1 MVLSWC
7 WINLWFKGIK
17 VRKCFHNLR
26 EISCSIIV
34 RNLMIENYLK
44 NELKVRSVKCGNWF
58 FCSVDVALFGFQ
70 NESICQLKDGPTCYW
85 SIPMYNYNN
94 VMCNALYV
102 MSTISS
108 FFTQFL
114 MMQVSSSATQYIAST
129 VSVPYYWPNDHTMQK
144 HDKQSFKTANSCAQ
158 SG

>member
-1 MVLSWC
+1 MFPQFERNFMFYHCQKL
-7 WINLWFKGIK
+7 NDLELFKA
-17 VRKCFHNLR
+17 R
-26 EISCSIIV
+26 
-34 RNLMIENYLK
+34 
-44 NELKVRSVKCGNWF
+44 KVRSVKCGNWF

-70 NESICQLKDGPTCYW
+70 NESICLLKDGPTCYW

-129 VSVPYYWPNDHTMQK
+129 VSVPYYWRNDHTYAETWQ
-144 HDKQSFKTANSCAQ
+144 TVV
-158 SG
+158 